1 MLIPNGPRAAAL
13 AALVWLSAC
22 TDDRAPGGLVHGEAV
37 AVQVS
42 RSDSAAE
49 FSSPTALAV
58 DAQGRIYVGDEP
70 ASLIVLNSD
79 GRVLQRIGRKGS
91 GPGEFNYLSNVQVLP
106 GDSILVFDPN
116 LERVTVYGP
125 DRARPARMVHTRLQ
139 RMMQFPYFVARVGD
153 RGLLTASTS
162 PFIAGEDPANDAGH
176 DQVLRLL
183 DMAGAIQRDSL
194 LVLPPDEDL
203 VVRTAGSVSVGRN
216 PFGARTVFRVD
227 ARQRIF
233 SGYTDSSRIE
243 IHTLDGRRVGGF
255 HFQRPPV
262 PVTAD
267 DVRRATEAV
276 PAMGGHERVI
286 RQAIR
291 DAAPRHWPLYADF
304 VLDEEGGRVWIGFAA
319 PHGEARQ
326 WAAYDEQGV
335 QQASVSLPARY
346 EPKVVRGQIFYGLL
360 RDENDVPAVVTYRLD
375 EKPVSTEERS

>member
-22 TDDRAPGGLVHGEAV
+22 TDDRAPDGLVHGEAV

-70 ASLIVLNSD
+70 ASLIVLNPD

-276 PAMGGHERVI
+276 PAMAALLRLRAGRRGWTGVDRLRGAARRGAAVGGVRRAGGAAGVGVAAGALRAQGGAGPDFLRPAPRRERRTGGGH
-286 RQAIR
+286 
-291 DAAPRHWPLYADF
+291 
-304 VLDEEGGRVWIGFAA
+304 
-319 PHGEARQ
+319 
-326 WAAYDEQGV
+326 
-335 QQASVSLPARY
+335 LP
-346 EPKVVRGQIFYGLL
+346 PG
-360 RDENDVPAVVTYRLD
+360 
-375 EKPVSTEERS
+375 